1 KAFSF
6 YVIDKLVMS
15 EPGLTGRAQPCPYPI
30 IAWIDTPDNEAVVR
44 GQLTVAGWSYSEDLG
59 IEAVELMLNGETIHP
74 LHYGVPRPDVV
85 SKQGVM
91 SDPNRP
97 NLGFTGTLDSLNV
110 ANGTYTL
117 SLRLRNRAGEARNYG
132 ERQIVI
138 DN

>member
-1 KAFSF
+1 
-6 YVIDKLVMS
+6 
-15 EPGLTGRAQPCPYPI
+15 
-30 IAWIDTPDNEAVVR
+30 PDNEAVVR
-44 GQLTVAGWSYSEDLG
+44 GQLTVTGWSYSEDFG

>member
-1 KAFSF
+1 
-6 YVIDKLVMS
+6 M
-15 EPGLTGRAQPCPYPI
+15 
-30 IAWIDTPDNEAVVR
+30 R

-59 IEAVELMLNGETIHP
+59 IEAVELMLNGETIHS
-74 LHYGVPRPDVV
+74 LHHGVPRPDVV

-117 SLRLRNRAGEARNYG
+117 SLRLRNRAGEAELWRATNRDRQL
-132 ERQIVI
+132 ERSEYLNGNPPFITFGQSPQAQIVATES
-138 DN
+138 DLRFFRVSRHNP